1 MDNENKLT
9 DKYIET
15 LFNIQSSIDILNQQK
30 DAICFEGFEDYFI
43 EIKRLKKM
51 EKLINKII
59 NSYGITI
66 KDAPVI

>member
-30 DAICFEGFEDYFI
+30 DAICFEDYFI